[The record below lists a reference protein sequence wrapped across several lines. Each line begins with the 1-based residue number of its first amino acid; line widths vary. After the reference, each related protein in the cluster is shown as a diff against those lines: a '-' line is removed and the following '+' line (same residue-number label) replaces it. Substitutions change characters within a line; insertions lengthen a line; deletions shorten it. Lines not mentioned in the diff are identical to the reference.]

1 MTRTYK
7 ITGKN
12 IGTGESIRYDWS
24 EGTDTRIVEVKRAD
38 QTESN
43 DYVIV
48 TITRNTAEECE
59 AELNGQ
65 ISDGLFENEKVENI
79 EEITEKKTERF
90 EIIGSGEVIEGILEG
105 SDEMFESDYFYQIL
119 IDRSGKIYR
128 AYYYF
133 EDQPKALDEY
143 GNLIIDSIDYYKI
156 SKLEEKN

>member
-1 MTRTYK
+1 M
-7 ITGKN
+7 
-12 IGTGESIRYDWS
+12 
-24 EGTDTRIVEVKRAD
+24 
-38 QTESN
+38 
-43 DYVIV
+43 IV